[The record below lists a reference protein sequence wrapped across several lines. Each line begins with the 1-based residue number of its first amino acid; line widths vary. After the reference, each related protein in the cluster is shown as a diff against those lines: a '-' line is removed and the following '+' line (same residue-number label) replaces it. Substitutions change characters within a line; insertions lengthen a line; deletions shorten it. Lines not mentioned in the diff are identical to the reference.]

1 MFPTIAIL
9 ALSFFFQTPDTT
21 IPVSAHAEYTV
32 TGRGVQIY
40 KCTVKDNA
48 FNWTFQQPEAT
59 LFDAASKQPVGLH
72 TAGPTW
78 TWTDRSAIVG
88 KLLRS
93 KPSPDPANIPWL
105 LLETHSTG
113 ETGALSNIK
122 FVRRSDTQGGV
133 APTTGCDA
141 EHQDNTVRVPYEAT
155 YTFYTAQ

>member
-1 MFPTIAIL
+1 MLPTIAIL

-21 IPVSAHAEYTV
+21 VSAHAEYTV
-32 TGRGVQIY
+32 RGRGVQIY
-40 KCTVKDNA
+40 KCTAKDNA

-59 LFDAASKQPVGLH
+59 LFDAASKQLVGLH
-72 TAGPTW
+72 TGGPTW
-78 TWTDRSAIVG
+78 TWTDSSAIVG

-105 LLETHSTG
+105 LLETHSAG

-141 EHQDNTVRVPYEAT
+141 EHQDNAVRVTYEAT
-155 YTFYTAQ
+155 YTFYSAN